1 MPLRKKR
8 TAPWTPNGA
17 GRRFHSASGT
27 EKYNLSARFA
37 GTSFHTR
44 EVLAGRFTEPCAL
57 LFALKAR
64 KPWARNARPYGDG
77 TSPRMVNHPAQTPV
91 QEEGVYG
98 GTWFH
103 SPPRMVRRG
112 PRWNGLWS
120 LHSWSSR
127 RLARHWPR
135 WQIARG
141 PRCGAALRF
150 RRSAAIVGGCEA
162 PLLEGVTSAPS
173 GRTEKFGPLC
183 GKTGCGFAATHV
195 PRRGTLVPPP
205 QGSPSSCAVR
215 GIYSAWKRFLRNA
228 PFERKDRLGRAWRG
242 NPPRAQ
248 IAPGPA
254 FARMKRRSFSPSPS
268 SEEGKATGLYKNGG
282 GAVFLFHMKHF
293 LAFPSAWV

>member
-27 EKYNLSARFA
+27 EKYNPSARFA
-37 GTSFHTR
+37 GTSFYTR
-44 EVLAGRFTEPCAL
+44 EVLAGRFTEPCCCLRSKRGSRGRAMR
-57 LFALKAR
+57 A
-64 KPWARNARPYGDG
+64 PTG
-77 TSPRMVNHPAQTPV
+77 TAHHPAMWGPGAPPRMVNHPALTPV

-103 SPPRMVRRG
+103 SPPRCARRG
-112 PRWNGLWS
+112 PQWDGLWS

-141 PRCGAALRF
+141 PRCGAELRF

-162 PLLEGVTSAPS
+162 PLLEGVTFAPS

-195 PRRGTLVPPP
+195 PRRGTLVPARRGVLRPALCAAGTPMGWTLVAPFLELPP
-205 QGSPSSCAVR
+205 SCAALAALANRARPAVR
-215 GIYSAWKRFLRNA
+215 CRTAFPQKCR
-228 PFERKDRLGRAWRG
+228 DLG
-242 NPPRAQ
+242 
-248 IAPGPA
+248 
-254 FARMKRRSFSPSPS
+254 
-268 SEEGKATGLYKNGG
+268 GKAMGLYKNGDT
-282 GAVFLFHMKHF
+282 AVFCFT
-293 LAFPSAWV
+293 